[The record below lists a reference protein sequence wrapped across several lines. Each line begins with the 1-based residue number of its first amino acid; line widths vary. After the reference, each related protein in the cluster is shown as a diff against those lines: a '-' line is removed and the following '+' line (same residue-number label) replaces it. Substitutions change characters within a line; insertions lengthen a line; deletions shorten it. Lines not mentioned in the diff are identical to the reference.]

1 MKLLPTKKLFYN
13 KYPYRV
19 EFNVPHAGCLG
30 SDRYEFTF
38 DMINKHENG
47 GKIKSMFPG
56 TVVNA
61 VLNLRFKKFATTLEQ
76 YIRQQKE
83 LDIKIRTEGNS
94 FNLFSKDEQLIDSL
108 VNRLSEYVDT
118 VTKPED
124 AKSLEYLLSNNR
136 KVLVKALP
144 HGKYRYKITM
154 RDTMSVTEKERFFK
168 WLDRSKYHVSSTT
181 VRFLSGRSWYVQNPF
196 FYAENQGDT
205 SMAALFL
212 GTHIKHIQE
221 YILNDTLETA

>member
-13 KYPYRV
+13 KYPYKI

-38 DMINKHENG
+38 KMIEQHNKD
-47 GKIKSMFPG
+47 GKIKSMFPSN
-56 TVVNA
+56 VVNSI
-61 VLNLRFKKFATTLEQ
+61 VTPRFKKFATTLEQ
-76 YIRQQKE
+76 YIRQQKD

-108 VNRLSEYVDT
+108 VTRLSAYVDT

-124 AKSLEYLLSNNR
+124 VKSLEYLLKNNR
-136 KVLVKALP
+136 KILVIALP

-154 RDTMSVTEKERFFK
+154 RDTMSMDEKERFFK

-181 VRFLSGRSWYVQNPF
+181 VRYLTGKSWYVQNPF
-196 FYAENQGDT
+196 FYAENQGDA
-205 SMAALFL
+205 SMATLFL

-221 YILNDTLETA
+221 YILNDTIETA

>member
-1 MKLLPTKKLFYN
+1 LPLFN
-13 KYPYRV
+13 PK
-19 EFNVPHAGCLG
+19 
-30 SDRYEFTF
+30 
-38 DMINKHENG
+38 
-47 GKIKSMFPG
+47 
-56 TVVNA
+56 
-61 VLNLRFKKFATTLEQ
+61 FKKFALTLEQ
-76 YIRQQKE
+76 YIRNQKDFD
-83 LDIKIRTEGNS
+83 LKIRTEGNS
-94 FNLFSKDEQLIDSL
+94 FNLFLKDEQLVDLL
-108 VNRLSEYVDT
+108 VTQLNDYVDT

-181 VRFLSGRSWYVQNPF
+181 VRFLSGKSWYIQNPF